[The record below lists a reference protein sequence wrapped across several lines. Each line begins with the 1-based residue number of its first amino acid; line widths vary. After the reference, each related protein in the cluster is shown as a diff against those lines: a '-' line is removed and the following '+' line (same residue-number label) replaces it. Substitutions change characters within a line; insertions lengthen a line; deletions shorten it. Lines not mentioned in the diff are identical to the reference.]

1 MSEKLKEIKNKSQYD
16 AIFDTPEKREEAL
29 KIALD
34 IRKFEIDLYWKRAAY
49 FWTFIA
55 AAFGAY
61 FLMYKAEPQNRP
73 DILIIIACLGFTFS
87 LAWYLANRG
96 SKFWSGNWEL
106 HVDYLEDEI
115 LGPLYKTV
123 TAKEN
128 FKVHHLLRAY
138 PFSVA
143 KINQVL
149 NLYVLAIW
157 FFLIIFSFSERLKL
171 TEPFNLFN
179 EITICLITVVAIF
192 AMIKW
197 AKTDF
202 KIRHSFHFV
211 VRQLPYDVEPNQ
223 ANSADVKNRAA
234 D

>member
-1 MSEKLKEIKNKSQYD
+1 MSEDIIRNKSQYD
-16 AIFDTPEKREEAL
+16 ALFDTPEKREEAL

-34 IRKFEIDLYWKRAAY
+34 IRKFELDLYWKRAAY

-61 FLMYKAEPQNRP
+61 FLLYRTGSQNSP

-106 HVDYLEDEI
+106 HVDYLEDEK

-128 FKVHHLLRAY
+128 FKVRHLLRAY

-149 NLYVLAIW
+149 NLYVVTIW
-157 FFLIIFSFSERLKL
+157 FFLIIYSFSERLNWN
-171 TEPFNLFN
+171 EPFQLFN
-179 EITICLITVVAIF
+179 EIIICFLTVAAIF
-192 AMIKW
+192 AMFKW
-197 AKTDF
+197 ARTDF
-202 KIRHSFHFV
+202 KIRQSFHFV
-211 VRQLPYDVEPNQ
+211 KRPLPIDAKPNQ
-223 ANSADVKNRAA
+223 ANSADAKNRAA

>member
-1 MSEKLKEIKNKSQYD
+1 MNERLKVIKNKTQYD
-16 AIFDTPEKREEAL
+16 EIFDTKEKREEAL

-49 FWTFIA
+49 FWAFIA

-61 FLMYKAEPQNRP
+61 FLMYKAELKNGS

-106 HVDYLEDEI
+106 HVDYLEDEKI
-115 LGPLYKTV
+115 GPLYKTV

-128 FKVHHLLRAY
+128 FKVRHLLRAY

-149 NLYVLAIW
+149 NLYVLSIW
-157 FFLIIFSFSERLKL
+157 FFLIIFSFSKLLKL

-179 EITICLITVVAIF
+179 ESIICLITIAAIF
-192 AMIKW
+192 AMFKW
-197 AKTDF
+197 SKTDF
-202 KIRHSFHFV
+202 EIRHRFHFV
-211 VRQLPYDVEPNQ
+211 QRQLPNDDEPNQ
-223 ANSADVKNRAA
+223 ANSADAKSRAA

>member
-1 MSEKLKEIKNKSQYD
+1 M
-16 AIFDTPEKREEAL
+16 
-29 KIALD
+29 
-34 IRKFEIDLYWKRAAY
+34 
-49 FWTFIA
+49 
-55 AAFGAY
+55 
-61 FLMYKAEPQNRP
+61 
-73 DILIIIACLGFTFS
+73 
-87 LAWYLANRG
+87 AWYLANRG

-106 HVDYLEDEI
+106 HVDYLEDEK

-128 FKVHHLLRAY
+128 FKIWYPLRAY

-157 FFLIIFSFSERLKL
+157 LFLIVFSFSERFNL
-171 TEPFNLFN
+171 TERFELFN
-179 EITICLITVVAIF
+179 EIIICLITVVAIF
-192 AMIKW
+192 AMFKW

-202 KIRHSFHFV
+202 KIRHSFNFV
-211 VRQLPYDVEPNQ
+211 VRQLPDDDEPN
-223 ANSADVKNRAA
+223 NSNAVDAKSRAA

>member
-1 MSEKLKEIKNKSQYD
+1 MTEDQKIRNKSQYD
-16 AIFDTPEKREEAL
+16 ALFDTPKKREEAL

-49 FWTFIA
+49 FWTFVA

-61 FLMYKAEPQNRP
+61 FLIYKTASQDKP

-106 HVDYLEDEI
+106 HVDYLEDEK

-123 TAKEN
+123 TATEN
-128 FKVHHLLRAY
+128 FKFWALLRAY

-157 FFLIIFSFSERLKL
+157 IFLIIYSFTERLNL
-171 TEPFNLFN
+171 PEPFQLFN
-179 EITICLITVVAIF
+179 EIIISSITAIAIF
-192 AMIKW
+192 VMFKW
-197 AKTDF
+197 SRTDVN
-202 KIRHSFHFV
+202 IRPTFHFV
-211 VRQLPYDVEPNQ
+211 TRPLPNDDEPNQ
-223 ANSADVKNRAA
+223 ANSADAKSRAA